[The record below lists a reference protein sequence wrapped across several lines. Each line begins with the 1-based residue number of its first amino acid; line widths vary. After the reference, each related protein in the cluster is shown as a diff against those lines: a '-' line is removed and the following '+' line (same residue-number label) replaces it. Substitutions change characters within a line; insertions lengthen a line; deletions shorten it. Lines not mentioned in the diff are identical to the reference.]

1 MLKRFLLIALCL
13 ALTVAFAS
21 CGQRLEG
28 EEAWDKFIPALEM
41 TSSLEYYSIS
51 TSKTVNSVTTKGKLL
66 LSADDYGRTVAYRED
81 GNVRAWWL
89 NGIAYIDNGDAKVK
103 KAQSINSFLD
113 ISQEVIEWTY
123 DMVTD
128 VALKGNKVTFGIF
141 LAGYDQT
148 KVTAQISGNFLSEV
162 TVSANKTSDGANEL
176 YAITYIYEN
185 PGQKP
190 AVELPQDLSEFSYSE
205 V

>member
-1 MLKRFLLIALCL
+1 MLKRILLIALCL

-28 EEAWDKFIPALEM
+28 KEAWDKFISALEL

-89 NGIAYIDNGDAKVK
+89 NGIAYIDNGDAKMK

-123 DMVTD
+123 DMASNVT
-128 VALKGNKVTFGIF
+128 LKGNKVTFGIS

-148 KVTAQISGNFLSEV
+148 NVTAQISGNFLSEV
-162 TVSANKTSDGANEL
+162 TVSATKTSGGGSER
-176 YAITYIYEN
+176 YAVTYVYEN

-190 AVELPQDLSEFSYSE
+190 VVELPQNLSQFSYSE